1 MLTVDLLPGDAVTLM
16 LGEHATKDAVAK
28 LRDHLGLDKPF
39 LVRYLEYVGRVV
51 RGDLGRSIQQ
61 NRPVAAEL
69 ADAWPATLQLTVAAL
84 ALAAVAGIVSGVA
97 SAVWP
102 SSVFDALARLG
113 SLFGLSMPI
122 FWTGLV
128 LIVIFSLWLNWLP
141 VGGAGSLSH
150 LVLPAVTLA
159 LPSVAMLARMTRSAV
174 LDVLREDYVRT
185 ARAKGVGEILVLA
198 RHALR
203 NAFIPIVT
211 LLGLQSGQLMGG
223 AVLTETVFA
232 WPGLGR
238 LMVKAIFARDY
249 VLLQGADEFGRD
261 ILSRVIYG
269 TRVALLVGVL
279 SALIALAGGLVLGM
293 TAGFAG
299 GWLDATLMRAVEILL
314 AFPYLL
320 LALAIVA
327 ALGPGALNTTIA
339 VGIWGV
345 PAVTRIVRGSVLTL
359 RETEYVG
366 AARAL
371 GSPAAAVLRRHIMP
385 NIVPGLTVYATLF
398 MANAIL
404 LEAALSFLG
413 LGVQPPTAS
422 WGLMVSTG
430 RDVLLV
436 APHVATVPGLA
447 ILLAR

>member
-1 MLTVDLLPGDAVTLM
+1 MLTFIVRRLLLAVPVLLGVVFVVMLTIDLLPGDAVTLM

-39 LVRYLEYVGRVV
+39 VVRYLEYVARVAG
-51 RGDLGRSIQQ
+51 GDLGRSIQQ

-69 ADAWPATLQLTVAAL
+69 ADAWPATLELTVAAL
-84 ALAAVAGIVSGVA
+84 LIATVAGIAAGVA

-102 SSVFDALARLG
+102 NSFFDALARLG

-141 VGGAGSLSH
+141 VGGAGSLNH

-159 LPSVAMLARMTRSAV
+159 LPSVAMISRMTRSAV

-185 ARAKGVGEILVLA
+185 ARAKGVGEFWVLG

-203 NAFIPIVT
+203 NAFIPILT

-249 VLLQGADEFGRD
+249 VLLQGAVLVFA
-261 ILSRVIYG
+261 LAFVI
-269 TRVALLVGVL
+269 VNLLVDL
-279 SALIALAGGLVLGM
+279 SYGL
-293 TAGFAG
+293 
-299 GWLDATLMRAVEILL
+299 LD
-314 AFPYLL
+314 P
-320 LALAIVA
+320 
-327 ALGPGALNTTIA
+327 
-339 VGIWGV
+339 
-345 PAVTRIVRGSVLTL
+345 RI
-359 RETEYVG
+359 
-366 AARAL
+366 
-371 GSPAAAVLRRHIMP
+371 
-385 NIVPGLTVYATLF
+385 
-398 MANAIL
+398 
-404 LEAALSFLG
+404 
-413 LGVQPPTAS
+413 
-422 WGLMVSTG
+422 G
-430 RDVLLV
+430 RQ
-436 APHVATVPGLA
+436 G
-447 ILLAR
+447 